1 MEWEEEVVYR
11 GFNALTWISKGKVE
25 RLHGQVTE
33 VRTIKW
39 RPIPVSR
46 GECLR
51 RGFTYRIKLLKT
63 GLPKRGSIHG
73 ENGNDLSVLFHC
85 WDSDSR
91 TQMAAGC
98 EVRAS

>member
-11 GFNALTWISKGKVE
+11 GFKALTWISKGKVK

-51 RGFTYRIKLLKT
+51 WGFHLPDQVIKDRATK
-63 GLPKRGSIHG
+63 G
-73 ENGNDLSVLFHC
+73 EAS
-85 WDSDSR
+85 
-91 TQMAAGC
+91 M
-98 EVRAS
+98 VRMGMT